1 MASKFVWYE
10 LMTSDA
16 SAAEKFYCD
25 VVGWNARDSGM
36 TQFKYTLLCVG
47 EAPVAGVMQFP
58 PQPAPGQGGP
68 GWLGYVYVEDVDA
81 KVMEATGLGAK
92 VLHAPSDIPDVGRF
106 SVLADPQGAVFA
118 LFKPNG
124 AARPPAPM
132 TPGTIGWHELH
143 AADAEKAFAFYGAL
157 LGWQR
162 NQGLDMG
169 PLGIYQ
175 IFGDESAPMGFGGMF
190 NDPEGPPHWLFYFA
204 VADIDAA
211 TARVTAGGGTILHGP
226 REVPGGAWVI
236 QGRDPQGA
244 VFALVGMRTAQSA

>member
-1 MASKFVWYE
+1 
-10 LMTSDA
+10 
-16 SAAEKFYCD
+16 
-25 VVGWNARDSGM
+25 M

-58 PQPAPGQGGP
+58 PQPAPSQGGP
-68 GWLGYVYVEDVDA
+68 GWLGYVYVEDVDG

-132 TPGTIGWHELH
+132 TPEKSAGTSCMPQTRE
-143 AADAEKAFAFYGAL
+143 AFAFYGAL

-226 REVPGGAWVI
+226 RECQGAPGSFRGAIRKVQFLRLSGCGRLIGLVAAAADAIVAASNGGAS
-236 QGRDPQGA
+236 GNE
-244 VFALVGMRTAQSA
+244 